1 MQNET
6 YFKTVELLLLI
17 LLVKCM
23 DGHVVLI
30 DGRVRERP
38 VAKIHAILTRRCRK
52 SGRQVGG
59 FDVVECNAVGC
70 REVTIDRYAHDGS
83 AVLAHVNQKA
93 YYVTYGPF
101 AAVIR

>member
-1 MQNET
+1 
-6 YFKTVELLLLI
+6 
-17 LLVKCM
+17 M
-23 DGHVVLI
+23 DGQVVLI
-30 DGRVRERP
+30 DGRVREWP
-38 VAKIHAILTRRCRK
+38 LAKIHAILTRRRRK

-59 FDVVECNAVGC
+59 FDAVKYNAVGC
-70 REVTIDRYAHDGS
+70 IKAAVDGYAHDGS